1 MSIRFQESILESII
15 LQFALNL
22 IGFISICVENLS
34 FVIGFVIV
42 NTSVVCVKAIFMVM
56 SSQWLIIIEVVTV
69 VESILFAYILAKIP
83 NEVPFD
89 SII

>member
-1 MSIRFQESILESII
+1 
-15 LQFALNL
+15 L

-42 NTSVVCVKAIFMVM
+42 NTSVVCIKAVFMII
-56 SSQWLIIIEVVTV
+56 SSQWLISIEVITV

-83 NEVPFD
+83 KEIPFD
-89 SII
+89 LMI